1 MSVGLESTSVL
12 VLVERIEER
21 WPGGL
26 AGYERDAPT
35 GRFESDGE
43 LACVA
48 FGSTREA
55 QAFAWDLESS
65 GFRFETPNWSDIALI
80 EEDGTGAADCPWIE
94 LVFDEQG
101 MAREASLIEDELP
114 GPPEA
119 WEV

>member
-12 VLVERIEER
+12 VPVERIEER
-21 WPGGL
+21 WLGGL
-26 AGYERDAPT
+26 SGYERDAPA
-35 GRFESDGE
+35 GRFDDDGE
-43 LACVA
+43 IACVA
-48 FGSTREA
+48 FNLKREA

-65 GFRFETPNWSDIALI
+65 GFRFETPNWSDTALI
-80 EEDGTGAADCPWIE
+80 EEDGTGATDCPWIE
-94 LVFDEQG
+94 LGFDEHG